1 MRARPEPISPSAAA
15 QSRAGSI
22 LETFAHTLAR
32 FFVSVFATAHVLPL
46 VGVSLPLRENLA
58 ASAVM
63 TLIHA
68 VLTYAIRRLFVRF
81 SERRA
86 Q

>member
-46 VGVSLPLRENLA
+46 VGVWGLA
-58 ASAVM
+58 AELRFGFRAEA
-63 TLIHA
+63 LA
-68 VLTYAIRRLFVRF
+68 RRL
-81 SERRA
+81 
-86 Q
+86 